1 MPKRYK
7 LIFILL
13 LSLILGCGNAFAERK
28 LWTQTS
34 PAVNATHIFIGEINR
49 RGKPTGFHAKT
60 NGQTPKDAKILKVK
74 SRPNQAGVY
83 TAHVGIYDKRS
94 QQWKKKFSTMYPDTM
109 EPAEIIKAVL
119 HAYSN
124 RKQGKTQPWRGPS
137 GHGFPIEGYVLNDGR
152 INTAYPIYIRNPSR
166 KR

>member
-1 MPKRYK
+1 MRYK
-7 LIFILL
+7 LISILL
-13 LSLILGCGNAFAERK
+13 LGLILGSGSAFAEKK
-28 LWTQTS
+28 LWTKTS
-34 PAVNATHIFIGEINR
+34 PAVNATHIFLGEINR

-60 NGQTPKDAKILKVK
+60 KGQSPKDAKILKIR
-74 SRPNQAGVY
+74 SLPNQAGVY
-83 TAHVGIYDKRS
+83 TAQVGIYDKRS
-94 QQWKKKFSTMYPDTM
+94 RQWKQKFSSMYPDEM
-109 EPAEIIKAVL
+109 EPADIIMAVL

-152 INTAYPIYIRNPSR
+152 INTAYPVYIHNQSR

>member
-1 MPKRYK
+1 MHYK
-7 LIFILL
+7 LILFLL
-13 LSLILGCGNAFAERK
+13 LILTLGCSSAFAEKK

-60 NGQTPKDAKILKVK
+60 NGQIPKTAKILKVQ
-74 SRPNQAGVY
+74 SQPNQAGVY
-83 TAHVGIYDKRS
+83 TARVSIYDKRS
-94 QQWKKKFSTMYPDTM
+94 RQWKQKFSTMYPDNM
-109 EPAEIIKAVL
+109 EPAEIIKAAL

-124 RKQGKTQPWRGPS
+124 RKQGQSQPWRGPS

-152 INTAYPIYIRNPSR
+152 INTAYPIYIRNQSR
-166 KR
+166 RR

>member
-1 MPKRYK
+1 MRYK

-13 LSLILGCGNAFAERK
+13 LSLLLCCNSAFAEKK

-60 NGQTPKDAKILKVK
+60 NGQIPKDAKILAIK

-83 TAHVGIYDKRS
+83 TAQVGIYDKRT
-94 QQWKKKFSTMYPDTM
+94 QQWKEKFSTIYPDAM
-109 EPAEIIKAVL
+109 QPAEIIKAVL
-119 HAYSN
+119 HAYNN
-124 RKQGKTQPWRGPS
+124 RNPGKTQPWRGPS

-152 INTAYPIYIRNPSR
+152 INTAYPIYIHNPSR
-166 KR
+166 KG

>member
-1 MPKRYK
+1 MRYK

-13 LSLILGCGNAFAERK
+13 LGLLLCCNSAFAEKK
-28 LWTQTS
+28 LWTKTT

-60 NGQTPKDAKILKVK
+60 NGQIPKDAKILKIK

-83 TAHVGIYDKRS
+83 TAQVGIYDKRS
-94 QQWKKKFSTMYPDTM
+94 QRWKEKFSTMYPDTM
-109 EPAEIIKAVL
+109 EPADIIKAVL
-119 HAYSN
+119 HAYGN
-124 RKQGKTQPWRGPS
+124 RQQGKSQPWRGPS

-152 INTAYPIYIRNPSR
+152 INTAYPIYIHNPSR